1 MLIGKGADFNVFLT
15 NGDSDATLRPL
26 HLATRLGNLSMA
38 QVLLSH
44 GANPNG
50 RGGHGWTPLFSAAMK
65 VHTQIAE
72 ILIAKDA
79 TVNTVDENGI
89 TPLHVVAMR
98 GQRAS

>member
-1 MLIGKGADFNVFLT
+1 
-15 NGDSDATLRPL
+15 
-26 HLATRLGNLSMA
+26 
-38 QVLLSH
+38 
-44 GANPNG
+44 
-50 RGGHGWTPLFSAAMK
+50 MK